1 MHGSATLS
9 SCCRCAQTHANP
21 DVSFAGVMPLHLA
34 VEEGYVDMAAY
45 LMHWGASKTAVD
57 GSRKTPLMYAQAR
70 LKAKKTKD
78 DPNSA
83 LLVQCV
89 RRARGGAGAQRRG
102 AEAASSARLTAGCS
116 RTRPR

>member
-1 MHGSATLS
+1 MPGERAGLHALLRNPEPRRLR
-9 SCCRCAQTHANP
+9 CRAQTHANP

-34 VEEGYVDMAAY
+34 VEEGFVDMAAY
-45 LMHWGASKTAVD
+45 LMHWGANKTAVD

-89 RRARGGAGAQRRG
+89 RRARAWRRG
-102 AEAASSARLTAGCS
+102 CTAQGC
-116 RTRPR
+116 